1 MSEAGAVISRE
12 RLIDEVWDT
21 NWFGST
27 KTLDVHVSSLRR
39 KLGDDSPEPAL
50 HPHRP
55 RRGLPLRRR
64 RRAMS
69 LRARLVVA
77 FTYVLVLVIVALEVP
92 LALNLSKS
100 VDAEV
105 KNEARSQAQLVA
117 AGASGTWTTPPAPA
131 TRGALRPEP
140 RRPRD
145 RGRQPRQRAGRFRGP
160 ASGATDYGS
169 RPEIRSALQ
178 GRPTPGR
185 APQRPA
191 RRGPPLHGRP
201 GGGRRPDGRRGAGDP
216 ERRRRAQTSSGMTCS
231 RSSAWAPWRCCSAWW
246 WPGSSPARSR
256 SRCAAWRDGGRV
268 AHGDLD
274 ARASVEGSAEQQEVA
289 TAFNDMTARV
299 ASTLRGQ
306 REFVANASH
315 QLRTPLTGLRLRLE
329 AAALKSRDPEVE
341 RELTAAE
348 HETERLARLLSELL
362 TLAGGGERP
371 AAQPLDVAEVIDAAC
386 GRWEGPA
393 ERSDHELRVEP
404 GEAAVVAA
412 SAEDLAAI
420 LDNLTENALNYSP
433 PGTHGHAHLGERRR
447 DGPARR
453 ARRGPRPRARRGRA
467 RLPALLPRLGQPRR
481 RRRHGARPRRRGGA
495 RRALGRRGHARQP
508 ARGRRPRR
516 GRPRR
521 GAGFANS

>member
-1 MSEAGAVISRE
+1 
-12 RLIDEVWDT
+12 
-21 NWFGST
+21 
-27 KTLDVHVSSLRR
+27 
-39 KLGDDSPEPAL
+39 
-50 HPHRP
+50 
-55 RRGLPLRRR
+55 
-64 RRAMS
+64 MS

-105 KNEARSQAQLVA
+105 KNDARSQAQLVA
-117 AGASGTWTTPPAPA
+117 AGASGSLDEPAQLQRLA
-131 TRGALRPEP
+131 ESSARSLGGRVIVV
-140 RRPRD
+140 D
-145 RGRQPRQRAGRFRGP
+145 SRGRVLADS
-160 ASGATDYGS
+160 SGAASRGDRYGS

-178 GRPTPGR
+178 GRPTQGERHSNLLDEDLLFTAIPVAVNGR
-185 APQRPA
+185 AAGAVRVTQSVDAVKTEQRNDVLA
-191 RRGPPLHGRP
+191 LVGVGAVALLLGLAVAWLLASSLAKPLRNL
-201 GGGRRPDGRRGAGDP
+201 AGT
-216 ERRRRAQTSSGMTCS
+216 A
-231 RSSAWAPWRCCSAWW
+231 
-246 WPGSSPARSR
+246 
-256 SRCAAWRDGGRV
+256 GRV

-274 ARASVEGSAEQQEVA
+274 ARASVEGSAEQREVA
-289 TAFNDMTARV
+289 TAFNDMTERM

-341 RELTAAE
+341 RELNAAE

-371 AAQPLDVAEVIDAAC
+371 AAQPLDVSGVVEAAR

-404 GEAAVVAA
+404 GDPAVMAA

-433 PGTHGHAHLGERRR
+433 PGSTVTLTWASDGETVRLAVL
-447 DGPARR
+447 DEGPGLDSGESGRVFQR
-453 ARRGPRPRARRGRA
+453 FYRGSAS
-467 RLPALLPRLGQPRR
+467 
-481 RRRHGARPRRRGGA
+481 RGGA
-495 RRALGRRGHARQP
+495 SGTGLGLAVVEALAARWGGEVALTNRPEGGARAEVSLAAVRALPRADPQLDESL
-508 ARGRRPRR
+508 PRR
-516 GRPRR
+516 G
-521 GAGFANS
+521 